1 MEIVSHRGNLNGTS
15 DNENHPD
22 QILKT
27 LNDFR
32 VEVDVWFIDGKWFL
46 GHDNPDYPIAI
57 DFFHKNMFL
66 HCKNFSAVENLYH
79 TNYNWF
85 WHENDP
91 MTLTSR
97 GDIWCYPNNYIKNGI
112 VVCFETPTAIQIS
125 EVPKDI
131 AGMCT
136 DYPLNMKELFI

>member
-1 MEIVSHRGNLNGTS
+1 MEIVSHRGNLNGAS

-57 DFFHKNMFL
+57 DFFHKNMFYPIYGQKRG
-66 HCKNFSAVENLYH
+66 KNAIF
-79 TNYNWF
+79 
-85 WHENDP
+85 
-91 MTLTSR
+91 
-97 GDIWCYPNNYIKNGI
+97 
-112 VVCFETPTAIQIS
+112 TPLLKL
-125 EVPKDI
+125 E
-131 AGMCT
+131 G
-136 DYPLNMKELFI
+136 N